1 MNCLKF
7 EKDKRIEDN
16 IIMDVRNLFRL
27 NKEIDDNIIKNI
39 RNLFNYKMKMNQSK
53 TE

>member
-1 MNCLKF
+1 MNCLRS

-16 IIMDVRNLFRL
+16 IIMDVRNPFRL
-27 NKEIDDNIIKNI
+27 NKEIDDNIIKNV
-39 RNLFNYKMKMNQSK
+39 RNLFIYKMKINQSK